1 VPTPIAVLGFEQ
13 GTHAG
18 IATGANQAKY
28 FDYTNGTIGTAV
40 KITTAAAR
48 TGTYGLEL
56 VASAGTAF
64 GGYFNAGN
72 NGILGA
78 SGTLVG
84 HFWFKYPSLPG
95 ANATIFTAIGTA
107 GGNDLVIR
115 YVQSTGRVQAQ
126 IGGGTAQN
134 GPVLSANTWY
144 RIEFRLVLNANPHTL
159 DWTVDGVAQTQATL
173 AVASENLFKAGW
185 GSDSGSQTFT
195 LYVDDGILT
204 LTSADHPLLEHK
216 VVKLTPDTGGTTT
229 QIGTAN
235 ATGRMVTNSA
245 IDATHNSANILA
257 AVSELP
263 PLLNGSSS
271 GLGQRTSGTGNA
283 CSLPMTTYA
292 IQAGEAVSGLRVVVC
307 AWAANATAAANTL
320 GIRAFNGTAETTLFA
335 AAAYQGQNTT
345 SPAWICKQYQGA
357 LTQTQLDALLVR
369 VGYSGD
375 ISPLPGVHAVY
386 AEVAVRAPV
395 PPPDP
400 TGDVVL
406 IDSSSS
412 GNTTNSSSKATAAL
426 VGGTTVDVVAVYIS
440 RWTTPAPDA
449 TKPDGFVHRA
459 QVAADDQAVD
469 VFLKRLDG
477 PETGTYLFDWAAAG
491 AKWNTAHA
499 ELYRGVDRDVDL
511 TTLRLNSATGTGTSV
526 PTTTLNTVPEGAAL
540 SWHIVNESGAGTK
553 TYPSPWTKTED
564 NDVDGQGYQ
573 ESVAADDYSASGATV
588 SASSDSLIAV
598 LLELPPET
606 IAGGDITGTGA
617 VTAPAATSAG
627 AGAVT
632 VTGSGSVS
640 APAAQASGTTAVL
653 ASGSGSVTAPAAQ
666 ATGAGGPVATGAGSA
681 SAAASVVSGAGV
693 AIITGTGATSAP
705 AATTSG
711 AGTTPVSGTGT
722 VSAPA
727 STTAGTGAVHVAGS
741 GSVTSPAATV
751 AGTGTVGDSPIT
763 GSGSVTAPAATSV
776 GVGAVAV
783 TGSGTST
790 ASASSAAGGGG
801 VVVTGSGQA
810 SAPPATVS
818 GIGNIGAAP
827 VTGSGNLTAPAAS
840 SVGAGTVRVDG
851 SGSIVTPA
859 AIINGSGAV
868 FITGAGQVTAP
879 AAVVSGE
886 ANDGEAP
893 PEITVTTFT
902 EGGPSSVVLDG
913 RASTRVEPNTFSTL
927 VEP

>member
-28 FDYTNGTIGTAV
+28 FDTTTGTIGTAV
-40 KITTAAAR
+40 KITTAAVR

-64 GGYFNAGN
+64 GGFFNSGN

-107 GGNDLVIR
+107 GGNDLVFR
-115 YVQSTGRVQAQ
+115 FVQSTSRIQAQ
-126 IGGGTAQN
+126 VGSGTAQN

-144 RIEFRLVLNANPHTL
+144 RVEFRLVLNANPHTC
-159 DWTVDGVAQTQATL
+159 DWLVDSVAQTQATL
-173 AVASENLFKAGW
+173 TAASENLFKAGW

-195 LYVDDGILT
+195 LYVDDCVLS

-216 VVKLTPDTGGTTT
+216 VVKLTPDTGGSTT

-283 CSLPMTTYA
+283 CSLPMTSYTLTG
-292 IQAGEAVSGLRVVVC
+292 GEMVTGLRVIAC

-320 GIRAFNGTAETTLFA
+320 GVRAFNGVAETTLFA

-345 SPAWICKQYQGA
+345 TPAWICKTYLGV
-357 LTQTQLDALLVR
+357 TDQTTLDALLVR

-375 ISPLPGVHAVY
+375 IAPLPGVHAVY

-395 PPPDP
+395 APPAI
-400 TGDVVL
+400 TGDVVYV
-406 IDSSSS
+406 DSTTT
-412 GNTTNSSSKATAAL
+412 GATANTTSRAVPVTAGAT
-426 VGGTTVDVVAVYIS
+426 THDVVVVRLS
-440 RWTTPAPDA
+440 RWSDPAANPAISTPGS
-449 TKPDGFVHRA
+449 DGWIQLASSLSDTNKQRLETFV
-459 QVAADDQAVD
+459 
-469 VFLKRLDG
+469 KRLEG
-477 PETGTYLFDWAAAG
+477 PPVLTVWTFSWSGSMWTTG
-491 AKWNTAHA
+491 HA
-499 ELYRGVDRDVDL
+499 VMYRGVDRDLDL
-511 TTLRLNSATGTGTSV
+511 STLDLNASVKATSGTTYNDTTITG
-526 PTTTLNTVPEGAAL
+526 VPEGAAL
-540 SWHIVNESGAGTK
+540 DWHGVNSSGAGTK
-553 TYPSPWTKTED
+553 TPPTGWTEVED
-564 NDVDGQGYQ
+564 NDVDESSYQ
-573 ESVAADDYSASGATV
+573 ESVAAGDFTATGATV
-588 SASSDSLIAV
+588 SASSDSTIAS

-606 IAGGDITGTGA
+606 IAAGDITGTGS

-632 VTGSGSVS
+632 VAGGGS
-640 APAAQASGTTAVL
+640 A
-653 ASGSGSVTAPAAQ
+653 TAPAAQ
-666 ATGAGGPVATGAGSA
+666 VSGTGGPVATGTGSV
-681 SAAASVVSGAGV
+681 SAAPGVASGAGV
-693 AIITGTGATSAP
+693 AIITGTGAASAP
-705 AATTSG
+705 AATSSG
-711 AGTTPVSGTGT
+711 AGTTPVAGTGT
-722 VSAPA
+722 ATAPA
-727 STTAGTGAVHVAGS
+727 STTAGVGAVLVAGS
-741 GSVTSPAATV
+741 GSAAAPAATV
-751 AGTGTVGDSPIT
+751 AGTGTVGDTPIT
-763 GSGSVTAPAATSV
+763 GSGSVSAPPATST
-776 GVGAVAV
+776 GAGTVPIS
-783 TGSGTST
+783 GSGTST
-790 ASASSAAGGGG
+790 AAASTAVGAAG
-801 VVVTGSGQA
+801 VVVSGSGQA
-810 SAPPATVS
+810 TAPPATVT

-840 SVGAGTVRVDG
+840 SAGAGSVRVDG

-868 FITGAGQVTAP
+868 FITGAGHVVAP

-893 PEITVTTFT
+893 PEITITTFT
-902 EGGPSSVVLDG
+902 EGGPESVVLDG
-913 RASTRVEPNTFSTL
+913 RAGTRVEPNTFSTL